1 MINLVP
7 KTKVLGWD
15 FYWLKIIW
23 KAGPKMKNLLND
35 WKYPLLLL
43 SGVGIANL
51 GAWIYLIALNVLV
64 YNMGGSA
71 LAVATLYVIKP
82 LAALLT
88 NAWSGV

>member
-7 KTKVLGWD
+7 KIKSLGGGI
-15 FYWLKIIW
+15 FYCFKTIL
-23 KAGPKMKNLLND
+23 KAGAKMKNFLKD

-71 LAVATLYVIKP
+71 LAVLLYM
-82 LAALLT
+82 
-88 NAWSGV
+88 

>member
-7 KTKVLGWD
+7 KTKSLGVG
-15 FYWLKIIW
+15 FFIGLNPFRERGPTVRKLLK
-23 KAGPKMKNLLND
+23 D

-82 LAALLT
+82 LATLFT
-88 NAWSGV
+88 NAWS

>member
-1 MINLVP
+1 
-7 KTKVLGWD
+7 
-15 FYWLKIIW
+15 
-23 KAGPKMKNLLND
+23 MKNFLKD

-71 LAVATLYVIKP
+71 LAVCFICNKTISHFIYKRLVWEYD
-82 LAALLT
+82 
-88 NAWSGV
+88 

>member
-7 KTKVLGWD
+7 KIKSLGVG
-15 FYWLKIIW
+15 FYCCKTIL
-23 KAGPKMKNLLND
+23 KAGPKMKNLLKD

-64 YNMGGSA
+64 YIW
-71 LAVATLYVIKP
+71 VAQP
-82 LAALLT
+82 
-88 NAWSGV
+88 